1 MTTHRHLQR
10 ACVPPILHEG
20 DVQGGHGGSNARAVG
35 SLEAGL
41 DPGPPSND
49 LMAEARQR
57 RVLVVEDN
65 EINQAVAL
73 AILARLGYHAD
84 VAGDGQRAVELVV
97 RGSYGSVLMDCH
109 LPVLDGYQ
117 ATAEIRRREG
127 PAHRTPI
134 IAMTASSVEERHRC
148 LAAGMDD
155 HITKPVLL
163 GELREVLSRWLD
175 QLTTQQTV
183 RPATV
188 AQPTWE
194 VLDPNRLTELGRLDA
209 TADGPGLIGR
219 LVECFLRRIP
229 VDLAELRAAL
239 HQGDVTE
246 ITRITH
252 RLKGAAAT
260 VGSSGM
266 VSLCEQLEVLAHAGH
281 VPSAR
286 DLYSSLE
293 QEFDRVILAL
303 DAVAP
308 RH

>member
-1 MTTHRHLQR
+1 
-10 ACVPPILHEG
+10 
-20 DVQGGHGGSNARAVG
+20 
-35 SLEAGL
+35 
-41 DPGPPSND
+41 
-49 LMAEARQR
+49 MAENRQR

-84 VAGDGQRAVELVV
+84 VAGDGQRVVELVV
-97 RGSYGSVLMDCH
+97 RGSYGAVLMDCQ
-109 LPVLDGYQ
+109 LPILDGYQ

-134 IAMTASSVEERHRC
+134 IAMTATSLEERHRC

-163 GELREVLSRWLD
+163 GELRGVLSRWLD
-175 QLTTQQTV
+175 QPSTQQTV

-188 AQPTWE
+188 PEPTWE

-209 TADGPGLIGR
+209 TADGSGLGR
-219 LVECFLRRIP
+219 LVESFLHRIP

-239 HQGDVTE
+239 HHGDVTE
-246 ITRITH
+246 VTRITH

-266 VSLCEQLEVLAHAGH
+266 VNLCEQLEVLGRAGR

-286 DLYSSLE
+286 ELYSRLE

-303 DAVAP
+303 DAVVP
-308 RH
+308 RR

>member
-1 MTTHRHLQR
+1 
-10 ACVPPILHEG
+10 
-20 DVQGGHGGSNARAVG
+20 
-35 SLEAGL
+35 
-41 DPGPPSND
+41 
-49 LMAEARQR
+49 MADDRQR

-97 RGSYGSVLMDCH
+97 RGSYGSVLMDCQ

-127 PAHRTPI
+127 AARRTPI
-134 IAMTASSVEERHRC
+134 IAMTATSLEERYRC

-163 GELREVLSRWLD
+163 GELQGVLSRWLD
-175 QLTTQQTV
+175 QPTTQQTV
-183 RPATV
+183 RPA
-188 AQPTWE
+188 AAAEPTWE
-194 VLDPNRLTELGRLDA
+194 VLDQNRLTELGGLDA
-209 TADGPGLIGR
+209 TADGSGLGR
-219 LVECFLRRIP
+219 LVETFLRRIP

-239 HQGDVTE
+239 HHGDVTE
-246 ITRITH
+246 ATRITH

-266 VSLCEQLEVLAHAGH
+266 VNLCEQLEVLARAGPM
-281 VPSAR
+281 PSAR
-286 DLYSSLE
+286 DLYSRLE
-293 QEFDRVILAL
+293 QEFDRVMLAL
-303 DAVAP
+303 DAVVP

>member
-1 MTTHRHLQR
+1 
-10 ACVPPILHEG
+10 
-20 DVQGGHGGSNARAVG
+20 
-35 SLEAGL
+35 
-41 DPGPPSND
+41 
-49 LMAEARQR
+49 MAEHSQR

-97 RGSYGSVLMDCH
+97 RGTYGSVLMDCQ

-117 ATAEIRRREG
+117 ATAEIRRLEG
-127 PAHRTPI
+127 SARRTPI
-134 IAMTASSVEERHRC
+134 IAMTATSLEERSRC

-163 GELREVLSRWLD
+163 GELRGVLSRWLD
-175 QLTTQQTV
+175 QPTTQQPV
-183 RPATV
+183 RPA
-188 AQPTWE
+188 AMAEPTRE
-194 VLDPNRLTELGRLDA
+194 VLDPNRLTELGGLDA
-209 TADGPGLIGR
+209 TADGSGLIGR
-219 LVECFLRRIP
+219 LAETFLRRIP

-239 HQGDVTE
+239 DHGDVTE
-246 ITRITH
+246 VTRITH

-266 VSLCEQLEVLAHAGH
+266 VNLCEQLDVLARAGP
-281 VPSAR
+281 VPSPR
-286 DLYSSLE
+286 DLYSRLE

-303 DAVAP
+303 DAVVP
-308 RH
+308 RR